1 MIGAIAGDVVGSVYE
16 RHNLKSREFPLF
28 GPRSRCTD
36 DTVMTCAT
44 AEALLTDG
52 DYAAAYRRWFAAYPD
67 RGYGNR
73 FSWWAAR
80 EGRPAPWSCG
90 NGAAMRVAPIGWAL
104 DDLEEVLREA
114 GRSAAVSHP
123 HPEGIRGA
131 QAVAAAVYL
140 ARTGASPAGVRDLV
154 EVRFGYR
161 MDRSVDEIRPGYRF
175 DATCQGS
182 VPEAL
187 TAALESAS
195 FEDALRNAVSLGGD
209 SDTIACMAGAVA
221 EALHGGVPEWI
232 AEETRRR
239 LDDRMN
245 RLIDAFRDRF
255 GPGPEAAAGPD
266 SQGAFSAHKRPG
278 EDAP

>member
-16 RHNLKSREFPLF
+16 RHNLKSREFELF
-28 GPRSRCTD
+28 GPGSRFTD

-44 AEALLTDG
+44 AEAILADG

-67 RGYGNR
+67 RGYGSR
-73 FSWWAAR
+73 FSWWAAQ

-90 NGAAMRVAPIGWAL
+90 NGSAMRVAPIGWAFG
-104 DDLEEVLREA
+104 DLEEVLREA
-114 GRSAAVSHP
+114 RRSAAVSHP

-140 ARTGASPAGVRDLV
+140 ARTGASPAGVR
-154 EVRFGYR
+154 ECIAGRFGYR
-161 MDRSVDEIRPGYRF
+161 LDRTVDEIRPGYRF

-187 TAALESAS
+187 TAALESVS

-232 AEETRRR
+232 AAETRRR
-239 LDDRMN
+239 LDDRMC
-245 RLIDAFRDRF
+245 RVIDAFRDRF
-255 GPGPEAAAGPD
+255 GPAAATGPD
-266 SQGAFSAHKRPG
+266 SQGGTVGTVGPG
-278 EDAP
+278 RAS